1 MVNSHGNVV
10 IPIPGEIMA
19 VDTKER
25 VVSARGVY
33 DYNLVKDQETI
44 NSEVQANIQNLQNQ
58 IDTAGEGGTTNYSEL
73 INKPKIN
80 NIELEGNVTLEIPDS
95 YTKEQSDALHNALQR
110 SIEGKANTSD
120 VYTQQQINSKVKTL
134 EDRISEIEDHSG
146 ATFDPDQYYT
156 KTQSDEKY
164 QGVGDYLTSSD
175 IAGKVN
181 TSDFNIYK
189 NSSDTRFTN
198 LERDKVSGAT
208 LSETL
213 RNYALKSELPEGT
226 TVDNFINGTS
236 TNPVQNKIIYSAL
249 QNKQDALVSGTNIKA
264 LRSNN
269 AQDQSLVG
277 NGFINFKTINGNSI
291 FGTED
296 IKVATG
302 EGGGE
307 QNVIDNI
314 KVNGNFV
321 PIIDQTAEIT
331 ISVPTALSELSSD
344 ENHNT
349 VSETQIEGWNNKIGG
364 NELKT
369 INGQSIL
376 VNGNDKNL
384 VVNPANDS
392 NLVHKTGT
400 ESVTGAKTFS
410 DITVNGI
417 KNINMKSVNNLYD
430 TNGKIR
436 SLSDIIREFTC
447 EENEENVLVL
457 KTTIETVR
465 DSSLISSS
473 HEIRWSELIRTPEI
487 NNTIIYKDNDIYYL
501 QYKGGNKLI
510 FKNIDNSSS
519 KDGIIKEKIIT
530 VFYRASEDLGY
541 YIEYSENISS
551 LTPTQEIFDS
561 NYLTITSLE
570 DNNSIYFSST
580 AQSNSELKTIEYST
594 DNGNTWNS
602 VTAEMVVGVERSYT
616 DEYGLHKWTE
626 FSTTEQPQEICI
638 LNNKEKVLLRGNNTD
653 YIRHHFLSSKDFDIS
668 GNIMSLCYSETF
680 ETNTTLPSSSVF
692 ENLFEGCVNLNSAED
707 LILPSSTL
715 TNDCYAGMFK
725 NCSKLNIPPKLPAL
739 VLSNG
744 CYSSMFEG
752 CRSLLNSPSLPATEL
767 ADYCY
772 SSMFKG
778 SGLRKAPILP
788 ATELT
793 YRCYAYMFENTLIT
807 SIPTLPS
814 TPASSSYYGMFM
826 DCKYLDIEEGRS
838 IIINGNNSSCCQEMF
853 MGCTSLTRAPKLPS
867 SRVGE
872 KAYYSMFEG
881 CTSLIQAPKLPAK
894 VLLPQTGHTF
904 GLNYAYMFKGC
915 TSLTTAPK
923 LPATELTMGCY
934 MGMFWNCSNLV
945 TAPELPATEFTESYS
960 HSQDLSWCYEKMFK
974 NCVKLQEAPILPA
987 TVLTQGCYQEMF
999 YGCSS
1004 LNYINCY
1011 AQDISATDCTNSWV
1025 AGSSAIKTFS
1035 SQEEEYEEMLQG
1047 IPYKYGSNTQYIYTV
1062 TQTNAVPGITISD
1075 DFNPY
1080 DMRTW
1085 PEEYRPNARSS
1096 RPDYNYSYYDFV
1108 LPGWYAYYTYTINHW
1123 DNSDPP
1129 QLVEEVKKY
1138 TYMPALD
1145 AEKGYNYLWVS
1156 KREYNKDAQIIDENG
1171 EVIDTGGWGEYQTPV
1186 LLQYLS
1192 SENIGVASEGTFVK
1206 GNNSNWSIGINGIPT
1221 NWTTEISPYTQ
1232 YLTFDILTG
1241 GTINWNCSGINY
1253 SKEISYSTND
1263 GETWTTI
1270 NSTTSINV
1278 VANDKL
1284 LVKGSNTSY
1293 WSDTTTRCKFSS
1305 SNGATFNLSGNIM
1318 SLVHGDD
1325 FIGKDS
1331 LDDGQVDINGNHG
1344 WPNIFRG
1351 LFSGCSGLKSAKNLI
1366 LPTTLSVGCFREMFV
1381 SSGITIAPK
1390 LPALKMTK
1398 SCYSSMFSNCQSL
1411 TTVFDLPST
1420 ELATDCYSYMF
1431 ENCSSLTTAPE
1442 LPATKLY
1449 NYCYQGMFQ
1458 GTAITESPELPA
1470 TVLVPNCYSYMFGS
1484 CTNLN
1489 KITCNAYDISAT
1501 SCTESWVDD
1510 VASTGV
1516 FIGNSSVN
1524 WTTGI
1529 NGIPEGWTFSDTNSS
1544 ANAKPNSRPFYDEE
1558 TGQYIYPIIRYDQG
1572 HTSYFRKFLTFEILS
1587 DGIIKWKTDFDSN
1600 SKTIY
1605 YSRYREEYWHE
1616 ITSSLNGAQIEVK
1629 AGEILIFKGEN
1640 ISYEYNHF
1648 DTSVQFNIYG
1658 NITSLLYGNTNYM
1671 HGEGPGDKGKIYDNI
1686 SANSVFKELFKDCFG
1701 LISAEH
1707 LILYPRTLTESCY
1720 AGMFKNCINLQK
1732 SPELQATTL
1741 ANGCYQEMFENCINL
1756 ITAPP
1761 LSAVTLYQNCYS
1773 RMFYGCIKLN
1783 NVKCLATTLETN
1795 ATTDWL
1801 EGVAVNGTFVKNST
1815 TVWPTGNSGIPT
1827 GWTVQ

>member
-19 VDTKER
+19 VDTKGR
-25 VVSARGVY
+25 VVSAKGVY
-33 DYNLVKDQETI
+33 DYNLAKDQETI
-44 NSEVQANIQNLQNQ
+44 NSEVRTNIQNLQNQ

-110 SIEGKANTSD
+110 SVERKANASD
-120 VYTQQQINSKVKTL
+120 VYTQEQINNKVKTL

-146 ATFDPDQYYT
+146 TTFDPTQYYT
-156 KTQSDEKY
+156 IAQSDEAY
-164 QGVGDYLTSSD
+164 QSKGNYLTSSD

-181 TSDFNIYK
+181 TSDFNTYK

-236 TNPVQNKIIYSAL
+236 TNPVQNKIIYNAL

-296 IKVATG
+296 IKVSTG

-307 QNVIDNI
+307 NNI
-314 KVNGNFV
+314 IENITVNGDPV
-321 PIIDQTAEIT
+321 PVSETKTAEIT
-331 ISVPTALSELSSD
+331 ISIPTALSELSSD

-349 VSETQIEGWNNKIGG
+349 VSETQITGWNNKIGG

-369 INGQSIL
+369 INGQSLL

-400 ESVTGAKTFS
+400 ESITGAKTFS
-410 DITVNGI
+410 EIISVGLEHTSVQARSYNSIWTTNGSNRDLSDILRVYYYNGEELKTDQYGLTVNYTRLLTDPEI
-417 KNINMKSVNNLYD
+417 YNTVIMDENNNIYYVDYVDPDLLQIKFKNINVENNLV
-430 TNGKIR
+430 TKT
-436 SLSDIIREFTC
+436 IIVTKD
-447 EENEENVLVL
+447 ENATEGY
-457 KTTIETVR
+457 TIT
-465 DSSLISSS
+465 
-473 HEIRWSELIRTPEI
+473 RTEI
-487 NNTIIYKDNDIYYL
+487 NKE
-501 QYKGGNKLI
+501 
-510 FKNIDNSSS
+510 SSTFS
-519 KDGIIKEKIIT
+519 GVT
-530 VFYRASEDLGY
+530 
-541 YIEYSENISS
+541 
-551 LTPTQEIFDS
+551 DS

-580 AQSNSELKTIEYST
+580 AQSTNELKTIEYST

-602 VTAEMVVGVERSYT
+602 VTAEMVTGVERSYT

-638 LNNKEKVLLRGNNTD
+638 LNTGEKVLLRGNNTD
-653 YIRHHFLSSKDFDIS
+653 YKRHHFLSSKDFDIS

-680 ETNTTLPSSSVF
+680 TTNITLPSSSVF
-692 ENLFEGCVNLNSAED
+692 ENLFEGCINLISAGD

-725 NCSKLNIPPKLPAL
+725 NCSKLNTPPELPAL

-744 CYSSMFEG
+744 CYSSMFED

-778 SGLRKAPILP
+778 SGLGKAPNLP

-814 TPASSSYYGMFM
+814 TPASSSYYGMFR
-826 DCKYLDIEEGRS
+826 DCKYLDIEKGRS

-867 SRVGE
+867 NRVGE
-872 KAYYSMFEG
+872 EAYYSMFEG
-881 CTSLIQAPKLPAK
+881 CTSLTQAPELPAK

-960 HSQDLSWCYEKMFK
+960 HSQELNWCYEKMFK
-974 NCVKLQEAPILPA
+974 NCVKLQEAPTLPA

-1004 LNYINCY
+1004 LNYINCH

-1035 SQEEEYEEMLQG
+1035 PQEEEYEEMLQG
-1047 IPYKYGSNTQYIYTV
+1047 IPYKYGSDTQYIYTV

-1096 RPDYNYSYYDFV
+1096 RPDYNYNYYDFV
-1108 LPGWYAYYTYTINHW
+1108 LPGWYAYYTYTIKHW
-1123 DNSDPP
+1123 DNSVDPP

-1221 NWTTEISPYTQ
+1221 NWTIEISPYTQ

-1241 GTINWNCSGINY
+1241 GTINWNCSGLNY

-1270 NSTTSINV
+1270 NSTTPINV

-1284 LVKGSNTSY
+1284 LVKGTNTSY
-1293 WSDTTTRCKFSS
+1293 WSDATTKCKFSS
-1305 SNGATFNLSGNIM
+1305 SDGATFNLSGNIM
-1318 SLVHGDD
+1318 SLVHGDN
-1325 FIGKDS
+1325 FIGKDT
-1331 LDDGQVDINGNHG
+1331 LDDGRVDSNGNHG
-1344 WPNIFRG
+1344 WPNIFRE
-1351 LFSGCSGLKSAKNLI
+1351 LFSGCSGLKSAENLI
-1366 LPTTLSVGCFREMFV
+1366 LPTTLSVGCFRGMFT

-1390 LPALKMTK
+1390 LPALKMTN
-1398 SCYSSMFSNCQSL
+1398 SCYSYMFSNCQSL
-1411 TTVFDLPST
+1411 TTAPDLPST
-1420 ELATDCYSYMF
+1420 ELAIDCYSYMF
-1431 ENCSSLTTAPE
+1431 GNCSSLTTAPE

-1470 TVLVPNCYSYMFGS
+1470 TVLVPNCYSYMFDS

-1501 SCTESWVDD
+1501 SCTESWVED
-1510 VASTGV
+1510 VASTGA

-1529 NGIPEGWTFSDTNSS
+1529 NGIPEGWTFDDNNSS
-1544 ANAKPNSRPFYDEE
+1544 ANAKPNSRPFYDEK

-1572 HTSYFRKFLTFEILS
+1572 RESYYRKFLTFEILS
-1587 DGIIKWKTDFDSN
+1587 DGIINWKTDFDSN

-1605 YSRYREEYWHE
+1605 YSKYREEYWHE
-1616 ITSSLNGAQIEVK
+1616 ITSSLKGAQIEVK
-1629 AGEILIFKGEN
+1629 AGEILIFRGEN
-1640 ISYEYNHF
+1640 ASYEYNHF
-1648 DTSVQFNIYG
+1648 DTSVQFNVYG
-1658 NITSLLYGNTNYM
+1658 NITSLLYGNTIYM
-1671 HGEGPGDKGKIYDNI
+1671 HGEGSGNSGKIYDNI
-1686 SANSVFKELFKDCFG
+1686 SEVSVFKELFKDCFG

-1720 AGMFKNCINLQK
+1720 AGMFKNCINLQR

-1741 ANGCYQEMFENCINL
+1741 ANNCYQEMFENCINL
-1756 ITAPP
+1756 IVAPSLP
-1761 LSAVTLYQNCYS
+1761 AVTLYQNCYS

-1801 EGVAVNGTFVKNST
+1801 EGVAENGTFVKNST
-1815 TVWPTGNSGIPT
+1815 TVWPTGTSGIPT